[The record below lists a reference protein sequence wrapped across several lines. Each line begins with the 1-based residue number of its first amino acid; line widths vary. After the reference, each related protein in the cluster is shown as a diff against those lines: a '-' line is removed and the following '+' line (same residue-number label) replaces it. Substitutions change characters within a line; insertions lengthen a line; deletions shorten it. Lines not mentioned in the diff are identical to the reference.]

1 MKSLLFVI
9 SGPSGSGKTTLAR
22 GLLADRALKSK
33 IARSVSFTTRKART
47 GEQQAKDYFFITARE
62 FRSMLRQKKI
72 LEWTRYLG
80 YYYGTAKEFVKGQL
94 SLGRSLV
101 LCLDVKGALAIK
113 KAFGRQAVTIF
124 VIPPSIEALRQR
136 ITNRC
141 SRISALEVRRRLS
154 VARME
159 MKAAGRYE
167 YTVVNEDLA
176 RARRELKKIIVSEL
190 KKR

>member
-1 MKSLLFVI
+1 MKPLLFVI
-9 SGPSGSGKTTLAR
+9 SGPSGSGKTTLAKA
-22 GLLADRALKSK
+22 LLADRALKPK
-33 IARSVSFTTRKART
+33 IARSVSFTTRRMRT
-47 GEQQAKDYFFITARE
+47 GEKHAKDYFFITARE

-141 SRISALEVRRRLS
+141 SHISALEVRRRLS

>member
-1 MKSLLFVI
+1 MKPLLFVI
-9 SGPSGSGKTTLAR
+9 SGPSGSGKTTLAKA
-22 GLLADRALKSK
+22 LLADRALKPK
-33 IARSVSFTTRKART
+33 IARSVSFTTRRMRT
-47 GEQQAKDYFFITARE
+47 GEKHAKDYFFITTRE

-141 SRISALEVRRRLS
+141 SHISALEVRRRLS

-167 YTVVNEDLA
+167 HTVVNEDLA

>member
-1 MKSLLFVI
+1 MNPLLFVI

-22 GLLADRALKSK
+22 AILADRALKPAV
-33 IARSVSFTTRKART
+33 ARSVSFTTRRMRT
-47 GEQQAKDYFFITARE
+47 GEKDAKDYFFISAKE

-80 YYYGTAKEFVKGQL
+80 YYYGTAREFVKGQL
-94 SLGRSLV
+94 SCGRSLV
-101 LCLDVKGALAIK
+101 LCLDVKGAAAIK
-113 KAFGRQAVTIF
+113 KAFGRRAVTIF
-124 VIPPSIEALRQR
+124 VIPPSVDVLRQR
-136 ITNRC
+136 ILNRC

-154 VARME
+154 AARSE
-159 MKAAGRYE
+159 MKAAQRYDH
-167 YTVVNEDLA
+167 TVVNEDLG